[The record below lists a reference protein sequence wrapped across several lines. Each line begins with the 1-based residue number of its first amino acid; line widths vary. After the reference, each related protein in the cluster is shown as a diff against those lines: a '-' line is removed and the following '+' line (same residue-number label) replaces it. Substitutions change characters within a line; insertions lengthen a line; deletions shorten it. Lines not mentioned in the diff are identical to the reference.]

1 MQITDVFYLGLEDL
15 KLNGGGEGGGMMK
28 ECPLFHKKPIGCI
41 SMLLFTILG
50 TEEQQIE
57 FF

>member
-1 MQITDVFYLGLEDL
+1 
-15 KLNGGGEGGGMMK
+15 MMK

-57 FF
+57 FFFKHFCCNVLNVVCMHSSCLLY